1 MIRNFKDKH
10 AEALYNRQFV
20 KRFSGIERQ
29 ALKRLRI
36 LNDAHTLQ
44 DLVALPSNRFEALR
58 GDRQG
63 QYSIRVNAQWRICFR
78 WDGGPYDVEIV
89 DYH

>member
-1 MIRNFKDKH
+1 MIKSFKDNH
-10 AEALYNRQFV
+10 TEQLYRRKFV

-29 ALKRLRI
+29 ALTRSRRL
-36 LNDAHTLQ
+36 DAATQLG
-44 DLVALPSNRFEALR
+44 DLVEPPSNRFEALK

-63 QYSIRVNAQWRICFR
+63 QYSIRINEQWRLCFR
-78 WDGGPYDVEIV
+78 WDDGPCDVEIV